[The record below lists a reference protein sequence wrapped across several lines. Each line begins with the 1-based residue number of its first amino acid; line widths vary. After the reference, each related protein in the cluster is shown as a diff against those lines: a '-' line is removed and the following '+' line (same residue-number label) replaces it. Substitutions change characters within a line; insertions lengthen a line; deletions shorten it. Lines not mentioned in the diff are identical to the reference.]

1 MDSENS
7 KVIIVA
13 TIIIVGIA
21 AAAFLSMPNSNNPDV
36 VPNSSGIETVTIL
49 GNSTDLLYPELA
61 EANFVFLENGFWQ
74 VNAEF
79 MDDSEGYYEY
89 LEIYDRSFTVTP
101 DEVESIEAALYEG
114 LNKTSPSEISALT
127 LLEPSP
133 HIWYQI
139 EITYTNGSWIY
150 LSAFQ
155 TEQGNIIFNSG
166 TGTPNTNLLDGIV
179 LEPLS
184 AFDCLVTAIHNLF
197 SEHIN

>member
-1 MDSENS
+1 MGSENS
-7 KVIIVA
+7 KAIVVA

-21 AAAFLSMPNSNNPDV
+21 GAALLLIPNSDNPDV
-36 VPNSSGIETVTIL
+36 IPNSSGIETLTIYC
-49 GNSTDLLYPELA
+49 NSTDLLYPELA
-61 EANFVFLENGFWQ
+61 EADFIFLTNGSWRIDA
-74 VNAEF
+74 NF

-89 LEIYDRSFTVTP
+89 LEIYDKSFIVTT
-101 DEVESIEAALYEG
+101 DEVKSINAALIEG
-114 LNKTSPSEISALT
+114 LNKTSASEISALT

-139 EITYTNGSWIY
+139 EITYTNGSWVY

-155 TEQGNIIFNSG
+155 TEQGSIIFNSG

-184 AFDCLVTAIHNLF
+184 ALDCLVTAIYNLF
-197 SEHIN
+197 SNHID